1 MNTENRRLIWKQLE
15 KRIVF
20 KDEFIGVRKDLVE
33 LPDASTT
40 KFTVVESKEFVLV
53 LCHKE
58 EDEFILVNQFRY
70 PWMQTSLEFVAG
82 FIDSGETPEK
92 SARREVEEETGY
104 LVQTIAPLLH
114 FHPTTIVSGHIGYLF
129 YATIEEGGK
138 LNRDPVEFIEVKSY
152 SSVEIDRLIKDKRII
167 HGPSLL
173 AWFAAKAY
181 GYV

>member
-1 MNTENRRLIWKQLE
+1 MDVENKNLDWKQVE
-15 KRIVF
+15 KSTVF
-20 KDEFIGVRKDLVE
+20 KDEFIGVRNDLVE
-33 LPDASTT
+33 LPDASTI
-40 KFTVVESKEFVLV
+40 KFTVVESKEFVVV
-53 LCHKE
+53 LCQKE

-82 FIDSGETPEK
+82 FIDSGETPEM
-92 SARREVEEETGY
+92 SAKREVEEETGY
-104 LVQTIAPLLH
+104 VVQSIVPLLH

-138 LNRDPVEFIEVKSY
+138 LNRDPVEFIEVKSC
-152 SSVEIDRLIKDKRII
+152 SSIEVDRLIKDKQII

-173 AWFAAKAY
+173 AWFVAKAY